1 MFTWLKNLFK
11 RTKEKET
18 LRYEVT
24 EISRN
29 GYRTYYVL
37 DVFLGKKKIW
47 SETMVKSP
55 SKRQINSVFNYME
68 TRHNLRPNNKKQ

>member
-11 RTKEKET
+11 KTKEKET

-37 DVFLGKKKIW
+37 DVFLGKKKIYSYLW
-47 SETMVKSP
+47 
-55 SKRQINSVFNYME
+55 
-68 TRHNLRPNNKKQ
+68 NL

>member
-18 LRYEVT
+18 LRHEVT

-37 DVFLGKKKIW
+37 DVFLGKKEIY
-47 SETMVKSP
+47 SETMRKSP
-55 SKRQINSVFNYME
+55 SKKQVESVLNYLV
-68 TRHNLRPNNKKQ
+68 TKHNL

>member
-18 LRYEVT
+18 LRHEVT

-37 DVFLGKKKIW
+37 DVFLGKKEIY
-47 SETMVKSP
+47 SETMVRSP
-55 SKRQINSVFNYME
+55 SKKQVESVLNYLVMK
-68 TRHNLRPNNKKQ
+68 HNL

>member
-11 RTKEKET
+11 KTKEKET

-37 DVFLGKKKIW
+37 YIFLGKKEIY
-47 SETMVKSP
+47 SESMVKSP
-55 SKRQINSVFNYME
+55 SKRQIDSVLNYLV
-68 TRHNLRPNNKKQ
+68 TKHNL

>member
-18 LRYEVT
+18 LRHEVT

-37 DVFLGKKKIW
+37 DVFLGKKEIF

-55 SKRQINSVFNYME
+55 SKKQIESVLNYLV
-68 TRHNLRPNNKKQ
+68 TKHNL

>member
-11 RTKEKET
+11 RTKEKEA

-29 GYRTYYVL
+29 GYRTYHVL
-37 DVFLGKKKIW
+37 DVFLGKKEIY
-47 SETMVKSP
+47 SETMVRSP
-55 SKRQINSVFNYME
+55 SKKQVESVLNYLV
-68 TRHNLRPNNKKQ
+68 TKHNL

>member
-18 LRYEVT
+18 LRHEIT

-37 DVFLGKKKIW
+37 DVFLGKKEIY
-47 SETMVKSP
+47 SETMIKSP
-55 SKRQINSVFNYME
+55 SKKQVESVLNYLV
-68 TRHNLRPNNKKQ
+68 TKHNL